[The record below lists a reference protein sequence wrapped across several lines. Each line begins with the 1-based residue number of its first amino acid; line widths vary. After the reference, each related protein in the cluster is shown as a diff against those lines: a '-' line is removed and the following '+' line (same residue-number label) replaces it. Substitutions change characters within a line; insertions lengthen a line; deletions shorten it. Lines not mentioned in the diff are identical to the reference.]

1 MIHRFRFLL
10 FLPLFAVLA
19 SHAALAGG
27 EDQAQIRGD
36 VVAAAEAWE
45 LIGNGA
51 LLVDVRSAEEFAAG
65 SIENA
70 VNVPH
75 TEIDELAKL
84 IGADKHRSVVFFCRS
99 GRRSGRALEALED
112 MGYTGI
118 FNGTGYTALKA
129 TRP

>member
-1 MIHRFRFLL
+1 M
-10 FLPLFAVLA
+10 LPLSDIFL
-19 SHAALAGG
+19 
-27 EDQAQIRGD
+27 E
-36 VVAAAEAWE
+36 E
-45 LIGNGA
+45 L
-51 LLVDVRSAEEFAAG
+51 LDSLRLRLFAAVNLAHIFFG
-65 SIENA
+65 FLDRLLRRSEHQGTLDNVGA
-70 VNVPH
+70 VQMLP
-75 TEIDELAKL
+75 KL